1 MHIHLKGKTYSI
13 NIISDRMNKARLLI
27 TIILAAAGIFVTIG
41 DTHLP
46 AAKGIDH
53 EGFSATRASKDIEII
68 SSEPH
73 SIYHPRER
81 AKVKEY
87 LASRFEDLGVNY
99 EIFDY
104 DSLVDKKGHVFN
116 ISNIYSVTEPIN
128 EKANSYILLIAH
140 YDSSPV
146 KEIKG
151 EKVVSYGAADDG
163 YGLATI
169 LELLKNVLYTRSEWK
184 QGIKVLFTD
193 SEEYGLN
200 GIKKALKYERDI
212 FENVGLVINIE
223 ARGVRGP
230 AILFETTSGN
240 SRLIELYKNSSRPY
254 AYSFTSAVYSILP
267 NYTDFTLLKDTLPG
281 LNFSVIDNL
290 NYYHTNLDNFDN
302 ISLKSIQHYGDQ
314 ILPLVS
320 TFLTDQKYS
329 DNNSLRSNENCVYF
343 TIPFLGLFSF
353 SQSMYLIIKIITSL
367 VFLLLLMAYLKQS
380 RISFKSI
387 GLIMILNLFIIAVA
401 SAAGY
406 LVASISAKANGLPYR
421 LINLAYVEYEFVFT
435 FATLLLFTVLYRIT
449 YIIII
454 RRRKISSLNFIASG
468 NILMLTLSF
477 VSYFKI
483 GDSIIIFIPSFI
495 AVVMFLL
502 NIFNYSKY
510 LNIFGV
516 ILLLMFVSPIIYS
529 LSVTLAIGSL
539 FVVTALWGLYLWLL
553 LPLTDRFV
561 RRNV

>member
-1 MHIHLKGKTYSI
+1 
-13 NIISDRMNKARLLI
+13 MNKARLFI

-46 AAKGIDH
+46 SAKGIDY
-53 EGFSATRASKDIEII
+53 EGFSAVRASKEIEII
-68 SSEPH
+68 ASEPH
-73 SIYHPRER
+73 SIYHPQER

-87 LASRFEDLGVNY
+87 LASRLEDMGVSC

-104 DSLVDKKGHVFN
+104 DSLQDKRGYVFN
-116 ISNIYSVTEPIN
+116 ISNIYSVTEPVN
-128 EKANSYILLIAH
+128 KKADSYILLIAH
-140 YDSSPV
+140 YDSSPAKKV
-146 KEIKG
+146 KG

-163 YGLATI
+163 YGVATI
-169 LELLKNVLYTRSEWK
+169 LEILRNVLATRAEWS
-184 QGIKVLFTD
+184 QGIKILFTD
-193 SEEYGLN
+193 SEEYGLY
-200 GIKKALKYERDI
+200 GIKKALDYQRDI
-212 FENVGLVINIE
+212 FEDVGLVINIE
-223 ARGVRGP
+223 ARGVKGP

-435 FATLLLFTVLYRIT
+435 FATLLLFTVLYTIT

>member
-1 MHIHLKGKTYSI
+1 
-13 NIISDRMNKARLLI
+13 MNRARLLL
-27 TIILAAAGIFVTIG
+27 TIILAAACIFVTIG
-41 DTHLP
+41 DRHLP
-46 AAKGIDH
+46 SAKGVDFD
-53 EGFSATRASKDIEII
+53 GFSAIRASKEIEII

-87 LASRFEDLGVNY
+87 LASRLEDMGVKC
-99 EIFDY
+99 EIFHY
-104 DSLVDKKGHVFN
+104 DSLQDKRGYVFN
-116 ISNIYSVTEPIN
+116 ISNIYSVTEPLI
-128 EKANSYILLIAH
+128 EKASSYILLIAH
-140 YDSSPV
+140 YDSSPAKNV
-146 KEIKG
+146 KG

-163 YGLATI
+163 YGVATI
-169 LELLKNVLYTRSEWK
+169 LEILRNVLATRAEWN
-184 QGIKVLFTD
+184 QGIKILFTD
-193 SEEYGLN
+193 SEEYGLL
-200 GIKKALKYERDI
+200 GIKSALDYQRDI
-212 FENVGLVINIE
+212 FEDVGLVINIE
-223 ARGVRGP
+223 ARGVKGP

-240 SRLIELYKNSSRPY
+240 SNLIDLYKYSPSPY
-254 AYSFTSAVYSILP
+254 AYSFTSAVYNILP

-290 NYYHTNLDNFDN
+290 NYYHTNLDNFEN

-320 TFLTDQKYS
+320 AFLTDLKYS
-329 DNNSLRSNENCVYF
+329 DPNYLRSNENRVYF

-353 SQSMYLIIKIITSL
+353 SQSIYLIIKIITSL
-367 VFLLLLMAYLKQS
+367 VFLMLLIAYLKQS

-387 GLIMILNLFIIAVA
+387 GQIMALNLLIIAVA

-406 LVASISAKANGLPYR
+406 LVAYILAKANGLPYR
-421 LINLAYVEYEFVFT
+421 VINLAYVEYEYVFT
-435 FATLLLFTVLYRIT
+435 FATLLLFTVLYTIT
-449 YIIII
+449 YIIIM

-468 NILMLTLSF
+468 NILMLTLSY

-483 GDSIIIFIPSFI
+483 GDSIILFIPSFI

-510 LNIFGV
+510 LNILGV
-516 ILLLMFVSPIIYS
+516 ILLLMFVTPIIYS
-529 LSVTLAIGSL
+529 LSVALAIGSL
-539 FVVTALWGLYLWLL
+539 FVVTAFWGLYLWLL

>member
-1 MHIHLKGKTYSI
+1 
-13 NIISDRMNKARLLI
+13 MNKARLLI
-27 TIILAAAGIFVTIG
+27 TIILAAAGIFLTIG

-46 AAKGIDH
+46 AAKGIDY

-104 DSLVDKKGHVFN
+104 DSLVDRKGYVFN
-116 ISNIYSVTEPIN
+116 ISNIYSVTEPVN
-128 EKANSYILLIAH
+128 KKANSYVLLIAH
-140 YDSSPV
+140 YDSSPA
-146 KEIKG
+146 KEVKG

-169 LELLKNVLYTRSEWK
+169 LELLRNVLNTRAEWN

-212 FENVGLVINIE
+212 FEDVGLVINIE

-240 SRLIELYKNSSRPY
+240 SRLIELYKNSPRPY
-254 AYSFTSAVYSILP
+254 AYSFTSAVYNTLP

-290 NYYHTNLDNFDN
+290 NFYHTNLDNFDN

-320 TFLTDQKYS
+320 AFLTDQKYS
-329 DNNSLRSNENCVYF
+329 DRNSLRSEENSIYF
-343 TIPFLGLFSF
+343 TIPFIGVFTFSPAV
-353 SQSMYLIIKIITSL
+353 YLTIKIITSI
-367 VFLLLLMAYLKQS
+367 VFLLLLLAYLKQS
-380 RISFKSI
+380 RISLKSI
-387 GLIMILNLFIIAVA
+387 GLVMVLNLFIIAIA
-401 SAAGY
+401 SASGY
-406 LVASISAKANGLPYR
+406 LVAYLSAKANGLPYR
-421 LINLAYVEYEFVFT
+421 IINLAYVQYEFIIIIT
-435 FATLLLFTVLYRIT
+435 ILLIFTVLYSIG
-449 YIIII
+449 YIIIM

-468 NILMLTLSF
+468 NILMLILSF
-477 VSYFKI
+477 VSYFKL
-483 GDSIIIFIPSFI
+483 GDSVIFFIPSFI

-510 LNIFGV
+510 LNILGV

-529 LSVTLAIGSL
+529 LSVALAIGSL